1 MLPSPRKALDA
12 LSREVMERM
21 QDAPMADMGYAV
33 AENEVLEEIVEALER
48 LIEIARA
55 LFGTSSWLDE
65 GGEISGSFGRS
76 GAATPGG

>member
-12 LSREVMERM
+12 LSREVMERL
-21 QDAPMADMGYAV
+21 QDAPRTDMGYAV
-33 AENEVLEEIVEALER
+33 AENEVLEEMVEALES

-55 LFGTSSWLDE
+55 LFGTSSWLD
-65 GGEISGSFGRS
+65 GVGEISGSFGRS